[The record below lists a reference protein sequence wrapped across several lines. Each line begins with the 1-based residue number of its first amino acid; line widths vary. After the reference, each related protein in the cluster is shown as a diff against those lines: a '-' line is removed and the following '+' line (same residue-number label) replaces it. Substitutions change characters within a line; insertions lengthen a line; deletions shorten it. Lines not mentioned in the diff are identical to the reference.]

1 MHIWSEKGTVE
12 VEVSMKKNG
21 RVVEGVDEEHAHSW
35 AKVEEKAAFK
45 WPKLWSYLI

>member
-1 MHIWSEKGTVE
+1 ME

-21 RVVEGVDEEHAHSW
+21 RVSEGVDEEHAHSW